1 MDDSVKRRW
10 MSVAISSAM
19 VLAGCGSHRE
29 QGPPQASERAA
40 PSPASATQPATAPA
54 TAQASVT
61 WSLADKGI
69 AKLQYPADWQA
80 KKNPDYE
87 LMLVPAGARSDER
100 RITLDV
106 PDLPPHLPFM
116 LQMGRIQ
123 KDYVADLKKDHPDLQ
138 VEDAVDQ
145 QLPNSTARLIR
156 SGWNQAGMEH
166 RDVALLI
173 IHDSAVYILDAQ
185 TDQPHLAVTRAA
197 FDAIRGSLQWT
208 R

>member
-1 MDDSVKRRW
+1 MHDSARRQW
-10 MSVAISSAM
+10 MAVAVSSAM
-19 VLAGCGSHRE
+19 LLAGCGSHRE
-29 QGPPQASERAA
+29 QGPPQASDGAA
-40 PSPASATQPATAPA
+40 PSPASATQPTTAPA

-61 WSLADKGI
+61 WSLAGKGI

-116 LQMGRIQ
+116 LPMGRIQ
-123 KDYVADLKKDHPDLQ
+123 HDYLDDLKKAHPGLKTDA
-138 VEDAVDQ
+138 AVDGNMPDSKS
-145 QLPNSTARLIR
+145 QLVR
-156 SGWNQAGMEH
+156 SSWTQGGQEYD
-166 RDVALLI
+166 DVALLI
-173 IHDSAVYILDAQ
+173 IHSSAVYILDAQ
-185 TDQPHLAVTRAA
+185 TDQPHLADTRAE
-197 FDAIRGSLQWT
+197 FDAIRASLQWT